1 MNALAYSDTSALR
14 DPDAA
19 APGSD
24 IEVQHSHFTLLCS
37 SNPCGM
43 LNRSRQA
50 AEGESAECE
59 LFTRHIT
66 VSRHLQ
72 ET

>member
-1 MNALAYSDTSALR
+1 MNVLANSDMSALR
-14 DPDAA
+14 DPAGA
-19 APGSD
+19 TTGSD
-24 IEVQHSHFTLLCS
+24 IEVKHSHFTLLCS
-37 SNPCGM
+37 SDPCGM

-59 LFTRHIT
+59 HIT